1 MNIDQ
6 ELVSSLISQ
15 ANASDRFR
23 ASFDLRTTVNDS
35 SQQILNALLPGTQV
49 PIHRHPNSNEYV
61 IVVCGSLDEV
71 IYEEYE
77 EFDRLVDDPCMMDD
91 QDIVKVSKIK
101 EVERIHLDPKE
112 GIYGCTVRKGTWHT
126 VEVFEPSVIYEGK
139 DGKYGEDGSE
149 TYIV

>member
-23 ASFDLRTTVNDS
+23 AGFDLRTTVNDS

-49 PIHRHPNSNEYV
+49 PIHRHPNSNENV

-71 IYEEYE
+71 IYEEY
-77 EFDRLVDDPCMMDD
+77 
-91 QDIVKVSKIK
+91 
-101 EVERIHLDPKE
+101 
-112 GIYGCTVRKGTWHT
+112 GGVR
-126 VEVFEPSVIYEGK
+126 
-139 DGKYGEDGSE
+139 
-149 TYIV
+149 